1 MLIVSRR
8 VRYRTVGRGIVL
20 CERCG
25 GDRPYR
31 RRSGRR
37 WLCLLGVPV
46 VPAEPTGEH
55 LRCAVCRTCYRV
67 ELLAVPT
74 IARMRAAL
82 ADGTRAAA
90 VAVLQSGG
98 PASPDARRRAVELI
112 TAAGLP
118 GYGEQ
123 ELADDLAGAAVPEL
137 GQLLADLA
145 VQLDP
150 HAREWFLARLARL
163 GLAAG
168 PLTGGQIAVIGQ
180 IARNLGMSRG
190 RVPDIIA
197 QAERAARAG

>member
-1 MLIVSRR
+1 MLMVTRR

-46 VPAEPTGEH
+46 LPAEPTGEH

-74 IARMRAAL
+74 IARMQAAL

-98 PASPDARRRAVELI
+98 PACADARRRALELI
-112 TAAGLP
+112 TAGGLT
-118 GYGEQ
+118 GYGELD
-123 ELADDLAGAAVPEL
+123 LADDLAGSVPEL

-163 GLAAG
+163 GLATG

-180 IARNLGMSRG
+180 IARNLGMSRT

-197 QAERAARAG
+197 EAERAARAS

>member
-25 GDRPYR
+25 GDRQYR

-46 VPAEPTGEH
+46 LPAEPTGEH
-55 LRCAVCRTCYRV
+55 LRCADCRTCYRV

-74 IARMRAAL
+74 IARMQAAL

-98 PASPDARRRAVELI
+98 PACRDTRRRAVELI
-112 TAAGLP
+112 TAGGLT
-118 GYGEQ
+118 GYGDRD
-123 ELADDLAGAAVPEL
+123 LADDLAGSVPEL

-150 HAREWFLARLARL
+150 HAREWFLARLAGL

-168 PLTGGQIAVIGQ
+168 PLTGGQIAVIGH
-180 IARNLGMSRG
+180 IARNLGMSRA
-190 RVPDIIA
+190 RVPGIIA
-197 QAERAARAG
+197 QAERSARAS